1 MNNTIGGQV
10 IASGGFGCVFSPE
23 LKCKGKKSRGKN
35 RISKLMIER
44 YALAEYN
51 EIKTIREKMNKIP
64 NYENYFLLND
74 FNVCKPAKL
83 SKSDLKGFNNKCS
96 ALPKNKITS
105 KNINDS
111 LDKMLALNM
120 PNGGIPIDDFIYK
133 DSSYENI
140 IKLNNCLISLLTKGI
155 VPMNNKNIYHS
166 DIKDSNI
173 LVDQSNSNMTTR
185 LIDWGLSTEYK
196 PNINQKFPNTWR
208 NRPLQ
213 FNVPFSVI
221 IFSDIFVD
229 KYIKYIEN
237 GGKIEY
243 NSLKPF
249 VLNYISIWMK
259 ERGVG
264 HYKYINNIMIMLF
277 NYKVKKDS
285 KVIETEFTLPYIS
298 NYIIEILINFTH
310 FTPNGTLNLRIYLDT
325 VFIKIVDIW
334 GLIISYLPIFEILF
348 ENYSKI
354 NDMEKKL
361 FENLKQIFITYLY
374 KPRIEQIN
382 ITELTNDL
390 IKLNTLIQHGL
401 NNNKLSNSSNL
412 KSSTLKKSRGVTGN
426 THTYKSFQKLR
437 SKLSKSFT
445 KKNKKSLSINK

>member
-1 MNNTIGGQV
+1 MNNTVGGQV

-23 LKCKGKKSRGKN
+23 LKCKGKKTRGKN
-35 RISKLMIER
+35 RISKLMIEK
-44 YALAEYN
+44 YTLAEYN
-51 EIKTIREKMNKIP
+51 EIKTLREKINKIP

-74 FNVCKPAKL
+74 FNVCMPAKL

-105 KNINDS
+105 KNINES

-120 PNGGIPIDDFIYK
+120 PNGGIPIDDFIYNN
-133 DSSYENI
+133 SSYENI
-140 IKLNNCLISLLTKGI
+140 IKLNNCLINLLKKGI
-155 VPMNNKNIYHS
+155 IPMNNKNIYHS

-173 LVDQSNSNMTTR
+173 LVDQTSSIKTR
-185 LIDWGLSTEYK
+185 LIDWGLSTEYI
-196 PNINQKFPNTWR
+196 PNINQKFPKTWR

-221 IFSDIFVD
+221 IFSDVFVD
-229 KYIKYIEN
+229 KYIKYIES

-259 ERGVG
+259 ERGSG
-264 HYKYINNIMIMLF
+264 HYKYINNIMNMLF

-285 KVIETEFTLPYIS
+285 KLIENEFTLPYIS
-298 NYIIEILINFTH
+298 NYIIEILLHFTN
-310 FTPNGTLNLRIYLDT
+310 FTPNGSLNLRIYLDT
-325 VFIKIVDIW
+325 VFIKIVDVW

-348 ENYSKI
+348 ENYNNL
-354 NDMEKKL
+354 NDMEKEL
-361 FENLKQIFITYLY
+361 FENIRHIFIEYLY
-374 KPRIEQIN
+374 KPRIEPIN
-382 ITELTNDL
+382 ITELTNHL
-390 IKLNTLIQHGL
+390 SKLNKLIQTGL
-401 NNNKLSNSSNL
+401 NNNKLSNSSHL
-412 KSSTLKKSRGVTGN
+412 KTSTLKRSRGVTGN
-426 THTYKSFQKLR
+426 THTYKSFQKMR

-445 KKNKKSLSINK
+445 QKNKKSLSINK

>member
-1 MNNTIGGQV
+1 MNNTVGGQV

-23 LKCKGKKSRGKN
+23 LKCKGKKTRGKN
-35 RISKLMIER
+35 RISKLMIEK
-44 YALAEYN
+44 YTLAEYN
-51 EIKTIREKMNKIP
+51 EIKTLREKINKIP

-74 FNVCKPAKL
+74 FNVCRPAKL

-105 KNINDS
+105 KNINES

-120 PNGGIPIDDFIYK
+120 PNGGIPIDDFIYNN
-133 DSSYENI
+133 SSYENI
-140 IKLNNCLISLLTKGI
+140 IKLNNCLINLLKKGI
-155 VPMNNKNIYHS
+155 IPMNNKNIYHS

-173 LVDQSNSNMTTR
+173 LVDQTSSIKTR
-185 LIDWGLSTEYK
+185 LIDWGLSTEYI
-196 PNINQKFPNTWR
+196 PNINQKFPKTWR

-221 IFSDIFVD
+221 IFSDVFVD
-229 KYIKYIEN
+229 KYIKYIES

-259 ERGVG
+259 ERGSG
-264 HYKYINNIMIMLF
+264 HYKYINNIMNMLF

-285 KVIETEFTLPYIS
+285 KLIENEFTLPYIS
-298 NYIIEILINFTH
+298 NYIIEILLHFTN
-310 FTPNGTLNLRIYLDT
+310 FTPNGSLNLRIYLDT
-325 VFIKIVDIW
+325 VFIKIVDVW

-348 ENYSKI
+348 ENYNNL
-354 NDMEKKL
+354 NDMEKEL
-361 FENLKQIFITYLY
+361 FENIRHIFIEYLY

-382 ITELTNDL
+382 IIELTNHL
-390 IKLNTLIQHGL
+390 SKLNKLIQTGL
-401 NNNKLSNSSNL
+401 NNNKLSNSSHL
-412 KSSTLKKSRGVTGN
+412 KTSTLKRSRGVTGN
-426 THTYKSFQKLR
+426 THTYKSFQKMR

-445 KKNKKSLSINK
+445 QKNKTSLSINK

>member
-1 MNNTIGGQV
+1 MNNTVGGQV

-23 LKCKGKKSRGKN
+23 LKCKGKKTRGKN
-35 RISKLMIER
+35 RISKLMIEK
-44 YALAEYN
+44 YTLAEYN
-51 EIKTIREKMNKIP
+51 EIKTLREKINKIP

-74 FNVCKPAKL
+74 FNVCRPAKL

-105 KNINDS
+105 KNINES

-120 PNGGIPIDDFIYK
+120 PNGGIPIDDFIYNN
-133 DSSYENI
+133 SSYENI
-140 IKLNNCLISLLTKGI
+140 IKLNNCLINLLKKGI
-155 VPMNNKNIYHS
+155 IPMNNKNIYHS

-173 LVDQSNSNMTTR
+173 LVDQTSSIKTR
-185 LIDWGLSTEYK
+185 LIDWGLSTEYI
-196 PNINQKFPNTWR
+196 PNINQKFPKTWR

-221 IFSDIFVD
+221 IFSDVFVD
-229 KYIKYIEN
+229 KYIKYIES

-259 ERGVG
+259 ERGSG
-264 HYKYINNIMIMLF
+264 HYKYINNIMNMLF

-285 KVIETEFTLPYIS
+285 KLIENEFTLPYIS
-298 NYIIEILINFTH
+298 NYIIEILLHFTN
-310 FTPNGTLNLRIYLDT
+310 FTPNGSLNLRIYLDT
-325 VFIKIVDIW
+325 VFIKIVDVW

-348 ENYSKI
+348 ENYNNL
-354 NDMEKKL
+354 NDMEKEL
-361 FENLKQIFITYLY
+361 FENIRHIFIEYLY
-374 KPRIEQIN
+374 KPRIEPIN
-382 ITELTNDL
+382 ITELTNHL
-390 IKLNTLIQHGL
+390 SKLNKLIQTGL
-401 NNNKLSNSSNL
+401 NNNKLSNSSHL
-412 KSSTLKKSRGVTGN
+412 KTSTLKRSRGVTGN
-426 THTYKSFQKLR
+426 THTYKSFQKMR

-445 KKNKKSLSINK
+445 QKNKTSLSINK